1 MVWYP
6 PFPQNLP
13 HLHAI
18 CSIAAFQIHGL
29 PFACYV
35 QHFRAATFH
44 LQPMCSILEPYTS
57 YKNTLVSPMCYL
69 HAVYILPI
77 YIYVFVSTYIRSVAY
92 LYINHSLCN
101 PTNTYYII
109 FPCRYMPLCN
119 LLYTTHSVP
128 IYHLCPIH
136 LRLTS
141 CISPAIPPPPTPHGR
156 GQPHTLL
163 RYLILLMHMY
173 MYHVCVY

>member
-1 MVWYP
+1 MYTIRNISKPRPSTYNLFVAFKRRI
-6 PFPQNLP
+6 FPAKYIGTTSVLP
-13 HLHAI
+13 ACCLHITYIHLCICFHLHTI
-18 CSIAAFQIHGL
+18 SCVSI
-29 PFACYV
+29 
-35 QHFRAATFH
+35 
-44 LQPMCSILEPYTS
+44 
-57 YKNTLVSPMCYL
+57 YK
-69 HAVYILPI
+69 
-77 YIYVFVSTYIRSVAY
+77 
-92 LYINHSLCN
+92 SLICN